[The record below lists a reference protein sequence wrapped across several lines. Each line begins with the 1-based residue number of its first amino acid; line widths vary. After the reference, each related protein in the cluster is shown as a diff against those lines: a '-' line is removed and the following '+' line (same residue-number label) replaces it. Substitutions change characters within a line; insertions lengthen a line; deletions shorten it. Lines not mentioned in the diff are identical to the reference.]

1 MNAAVIRTHSIR
13 PASGRALVRV
23 SLCKGLGGLGVLALQ
38 QLDQCPNPMQAL
50 QAQPWD
56 CASEDQVSPGG
67 GSA

>member
-1 MNAAVIRTHSIR
+1 VNAAVIRTHSIR
-13 PASGRALVRV
+13 AASGRALVRV
-23 SLCKGLGGLGVLALQ
+23 SLCSGLGLLALQ